1 MSEPT
6 ITITLEHAEAALEC
20 IDRDIDNSYSNGGLC
35 CLFGLLYAGFMFGLG
50 MGW

>member
-1 MSEPT
+1 MP
-6 ITITLEHAEAALEC
+6 I
-20 IDRDIDNSYSNGGLC
+20 RDIIADLIGIF